1 MSTLHIL
8 RSEPDEEVR
17 ELIRAVTSGE
27 AKTVDLYDDATNYDD
42 LVEEIFSHDHVI
54 SWW

>member
-8 RSEPDEEVR
+8 RSEPDDQVV

-27 AKTVDLYDDATNYDD
+27 VETIALYGERIDYDGV
-42 LVEEIFSHDHVI
+42 VEAIFSHGHVI

>member
-8 RSEPDEEVR
+8 RSEPDEQVC
-17 ELIRAVTSGE
+17 ELIKAISPGE
-27 AKTVDLYDDATNYDD
+27 VKMISLYEDPTNYDD
-42 LVEEIFSHDHVI
+42 LVEEIFCHDRVI

>member
-8 RSEPDEEVR
+8 RSEPDEQVL
-17 ELIRAVTSGE
+17 ELIREVTPGE
-27 AKTVDLYDDATNYDD
+27 LETCALYGESTNYDD

>member
-8 RSEPDEEVR
+8 RSEPDEQVR
-17 ELIRAVTSGE
+17 EFIEAVNPEES
-27 AKTVDLYDDATNYDD
+27 KTIGLFEDPTNYDD

>member
-17 ELIRAVTSGE
+17 ELIQAVTSGE
-27 AKTVDLYDDATNYDD
+27 AKTIGLYDDATNYDE